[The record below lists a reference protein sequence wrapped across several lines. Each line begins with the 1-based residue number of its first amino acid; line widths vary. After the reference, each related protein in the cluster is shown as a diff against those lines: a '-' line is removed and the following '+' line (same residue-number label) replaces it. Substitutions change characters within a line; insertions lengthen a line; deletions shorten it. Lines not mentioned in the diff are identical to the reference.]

1 MLADA
6 IVVVHLSIV
15 LFVVT
20 MVPLVYLGA
29 VRHWVWVR
37 SWRLRLLHLIA
48 IAVIAG
54 EFH

>member
-15 LFVVT
+15 LLVVT

-29 VRHWVWVR
+29 AWHWAWVR
-37 SWRLRLLHLIA
+37 SLRCDFSISLPLP
-48 IAVIAG
+48 
-54 EFH
+54 